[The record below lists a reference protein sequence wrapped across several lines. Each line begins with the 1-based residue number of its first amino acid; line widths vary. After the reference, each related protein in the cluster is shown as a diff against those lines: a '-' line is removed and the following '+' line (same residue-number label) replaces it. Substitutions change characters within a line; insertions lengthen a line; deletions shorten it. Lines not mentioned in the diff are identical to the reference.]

1 MAERDVEGNIGLFR
15 IGKSVGAIV
24 SATGSVIAIPIGGAT
39 MLLSNTGDSPV
50 FIIPGSSGVVPSV
63 ADGMPIMPG
72 DKELFLINEAT
83 HLAAIIESGAAPS
96 RLTITVGA
104 GEV

>member
-1 MAERDVEGNIGLFR
+1 MAERDAEGNDGLFR
-15 IGKSVGAIV
+15 IGKSVGALIGT
-24 SATGSVIAIPIGGAT
+24 TGSVLEIPTGGLT
-39 MLLSNTGDSPV
+39 MLLSNTGESPV
-50 FIIPGSSGVVPSV
+50 FVTPGSSSITASV
-63 ADGMPIMPG
+63 AAGMPIMPG

-83 HLAAIIESGAAPS
+83 HLAAVIESGATPS

>member
-1 MAERDVEGNIGLFR
+1 MAERDARGNHGLFR
-15 IGKSVGAIV
+15 IGKSNGALIGTSGAV
-24 SATGSVIAIPIGGAT
+24 LEIPIGGQT
-39 MLLSNTGDSPV
+39 MMLANTGESPIFV
-50 FIIPGSSGVVPSV
+50 RPGDTSITPSV
-63 ADGMPIMPG
+63 DAGMPVMPG

-83 HLAAIIESGAAPS
+83 RLAAIIESTGTPS

>member
-1 MAERDVEGNIGLFR
+1 MAERDATGNTGLFR
-15 IGKSVGAIV
+15 IGKSTGAIIG
-24 SATGSVIAIPIGGAT
+24 TNGSVLEIPIGGAS

-50 FIIPGSSGVVPSV
+50 FVVPGSSSVVASV
-63 ADGMPIMPG
+63 AAGMPIMPG

-83 HLAAIIESGAAPS
+83 HLAAIIESSATPS